1 MDEEMKTEMQRV
13 VGILQEEIEE
23 REEELNERIE
33 SRDWFLTQLR
43 IKNDKRKQNMQEV

>member
-43 IKNDKRKQNMQEV
+43 NQK